1 MDVTINDIGV
11 NRTHWPTECNQN
23 LSFRPA
29 AQVAKNDMSKNKI
42 PGRGKKQ
49 CPACDEFMGVRTRE
63 CQTCGHV
70 FEKKKTGTHK
80 AGDRAVSALAEL
92 AEHLREDK
100 DLTSGSFMKAREI
113 DLNELVKSGVSQAK
127 IQEAVEQ
134 VKNQFDFS
142 VLTAKEFETLCSIL
156 KKMM

>member
-1 MDVTINDIGV
+1 
-11 NRTHWPTECNQN
+11 
-23 LSFRPA
+23 
-29 AQVAKNDMSKNKI
+29 MSKKKS
-42 PGRGKKQ
+42 PTRGKKQ
-49 CPACDEFMGVRTRE
+49 CPACDELMGVRTRE

-70 FEKKKTGTHK
+70 FEKKKAGTHK
-80 AGDRAVSALAEL
+80 TGDRAISALAEL
-92 AEHLREDK
+92 AKHLREDK
-100 DLTSGSFMKAREI
+100 DLTLGSFVKAREI